1 MTSRAAIGLAASLLV
16 MVGTARAVRAETKLY
31 AIAIG
36 NNVVPDSA
44 GAEIAPLHYADDDA
58 AAFFTFAR
66 GLGARAELLTNLDLD
81 SQVRFPDLAPI
92 ARTPTLKELRRTV
105 EELRVAMRAD
115 AAAKDRP
122 VLLFFYSGH
131 GLAATDEQPA
141 ALTLQDEGLT
151 QKRLYEDV
159 LAALPD
165 ATIHVLIDACH
176 AEDVVRPRDL
186 NLRVVVPSDEEVER
200 LAEKT
205 TLARFRNVGT
215 IIAAATS
222 GQTQEW
228 DQYHQGVFAHELL
241 SGLRGAADVN
251 NDGVIEYSE
260 LDAYLSAA
268 NREVA
273 DLRARLKVIAT
284 PPRSDRRLPIIEL
297 QRNRGAVR
305 VRFTGGKPSYFFIED
320 RHGNRLV
327 EMRSEEHYH
336 FQLYLPPDEPLYFVS
351 AAKTVEFE
359 ARAGDVLDAD
369 QLALRQADLSPRG
382 AMSAALRRG
391 LFAAPFG
398 PNYYRG
404 FVDRSAEMLSVD
416 FRQPGL
422 SIISSGPTPESAS
435 AARAPLLDG
444 WEIAAFSTAATLGTA
459 AATFQVLAVRDA
471 SSYNTSTLERPATAA
486 RQRFDRDRMLAIGA
500 TAAALGAAGV
510 GGVLLWRRHVARL
523 APAPIESP
531 TGSVALGAETVWR
544 W

>member
-1 MTSRAAIGLAASLLV
+1 MRRQAAIGLAGSLLALIG
-16 MVGTARAVRAETKLY
+16 MAPAVHAETKLY

-36 NNVVPDSA
+36 NNAVPDSA
-44 GAEIAPLHYADDDA
+44 RADIAPLHYADDDA

-66 GLGARAELLTNLDLD
+66 GLGARAELLTDLD
-81 SQVRFPDLAPI
+81 TDSQLRFPDLASR
-92 ARTPTLKELRRTV
+92 ARAPTLKELRRTI
-105 EELRVAMRAD
+105 EELGAVMKAD
-115 AAAKDRP
+115 IAVKDRP

-131 GLAATDEQPA
+131 GLAATEQQPA
-141 ALTLQDEGLT
+141 ALTFQDEGLT
-151 QKRLYEDV
+151 QQRLYDDV

-165 ATIHVLIDACH
+165 ATIHILIDACH

-186 NLRVVVPSDEEVER
+186 TLPVVVPSEEEIAR
-200 LAEKT
+200 LVEKT
-205 TLARFRNVGT
+205 TLARFHNVGAV
-215 IIAAATS
+215 IAAATS

-251 NDGVIEYSE
+251 NDGAIEYSE
-260 LDAYLSAA
+260 LEAYLSAA
-268 NREVA
+268 NREVP
-273 DLRARLKVIAT
+273 DLRARLKVIAI
-284 PPRSDRRLPIIEL
+284 PPRTDRRLPIIDL
-297 QRNRGAVR
+297 QRSRGTVR

-327 EMRSEEHYH
+327 EMRSEDHFR

-351 AAKTVEFE
+351 TAKTVEFE

-369 QLALRQADLSPRG
+369 ELALRQADLRPRG

-422 SIISSGPTPESAS
+422 SVSAPTSEPAFAS
-435 AARAPLLDG
+435 RSPSLGGWTITAFAA
-444 WEIAAFSTAATLGTA
+444 AAALGTV
-459 AATFQVLAVRDA
+459 AATFQILAMREADT
-471 SSYNTSTLERPATAA
+471 YNRSTLERDATGA
-486 RQRFDRDRMLAIGA
+486 RQRFDRDRVVSIGA
-500 TAAALGAAGV
+500 AVAALGAAGI
-510 GGVLLWRRHVARL
+510 GGFLLWRPHAVRL
-523 APAPIESP
+523 APTPIDSS
-531 TGSVALGAETVWR
+531 TGSLALGAEAAWTW
-544 W
+544 